1 MHLVLDKRCGQAQI
15 GTMPYAIDTAAT
27 IADLESAGVEP
38 SQAKAIVQAING
50 AAGDP
55 VSKEDFRELR
65 GEFGVLDGEFGE
77 LRGEFGVLDG
87 KFGELRGEFGV
98 LDGKFGELRGEFGE
112 LRSAFGVLEGKFGVL
127 EGKFGVLEGKFGEL
141 RGEFG
146 VLEGKFEELR
156 KEVNRRFEEMDR
168 RFAELREEMDR
179 KFATKADL
187 AILKSQLTFRIFASQ
202 VATATLLFMLLK
214 FFA

>member
-1 MHLVLDKRCGQAQI
+1 
-15 GTMPYAIDTAAT
+15 MPYAIDTVAT

-38 SQAKAIVQAING
+38 AQARAIVHAING

-65 GEFGVLDGEFGE
+65 GEFKELRGEVGGLRGEFNE
-77 LRGEFGVLDG
+77 LRGEFGNLRG
-87 KFGELRGEFGV
+87 EFKELRGEFG
-98 LDGKFGELRGEFGE
+98 GLRGEFKE
-112 LRSAFGVLEGKFGVL
+112 LEGKFA
-127 EGKFGVLEGKFGEL
+127 EL
-141 RGEFG
+141 R
-146 VLEGKFEELR
+146 EEVDR
-156 KEVNRRFEEMDR
+156 K
-168 RFAELREEMDR
+168 FAELREEMDR

-187 AILKSQLTFRIFASQ
+187 AMLKSQLTTRILLSQ

>member
-1 MHLVLDKRCGQAQI
+1 
-15 GTMPYAIDTAAT
+15 MPYAIDTAAT

-38 SQAKAIVQAING
+38 AQARAIVHAING

-65 GEFGVLDGEFGE
+65 GEFKE
-77 LRGEFGVLDG
+77 LRGEFGG
-87 KFGELRGEFGV
+87 LRGEF
-98 LDGKFGELRGEFGE
+98 KE
-112 LRSAFGVLEGKFGVL
+112 LEGKFA
-127 EGKFGVLEGKFGEL
+127 EL
-141 RGEFG
+141 RE
-146 VLEGKFEELR
+146 EMDRKFTEQR
-156 KEVNRRFEEMDR
+156 EEMDR
-168 RFAELREEMDR
+168 RFTEQREEMDR

-187 AILKSQLTFRIFASQ
+187 AMLKSQLTTRILLSQ

>member
-1 MHLVLDKRCGQAQI
+1 
-15 GTMPYAIDTAAT
+15 MPYAIDTAAT

-38 SQAKAIVQAING
+38 AQARAIAHAING

-65 GEFGVLDGEFGE
+65 GEFRE
-77 LRGEFGVLDG
+77 LRGEY
-87 KFGELRGEFGV
+87 KE
-98 LDGKFGELRGEFGE
+98 
-112 LRSAFGVLEGKFGVL
+112 LEGK
-127 EGKFGVLEGKFGEL
+127 
-141 RGEFG
+141 
-146 VLEGKFEELR
+146 
-156 KEVNRRFEEMDR
+156 
-168 RFAELREEMDR
+168 FAELREEMDR

-187 AILKSQLTFRIFASQ
+187 AMLKSQLTTRILLSQ

>member
-1 MHLVLDKRCGQAQI
+1 
-15 GTMPYAIDTAAT
+15 MPYAIDTAAT

-65 GEFGVLDGEFGE
+65 GEFGVL
-77 LRGEFGVLDG
+77 
-87 KFGELRGEFGV
+87 
-98 LDGKFGELRGEFGE
+98 
-112 LRSAFGVLEGKFGVL
+112 
-127 EGKFGVLEGKFGEL
+127 
-141 RGEFG
+141 
-146 VLEGKFEELR
+146 EGKFEELR
-156 KEVNRRFEEMDR
+156 KEVNRRFEEIDR

-187 AILKSQLTFRIFASQ
+187 DMLKSQLTFRILASQ
-202 VATATLLFMLLK
+202 VATVTLLFMLLK

>member
-1 MHLVLDKRCGQAQI
+1 
-15 GTMPYAIDTAAT
+15 MPYAIDTAAT

-65 GEFGVLDGEFGE
+65 GEFGVLDG
-77 LRGEFGVLDG
+77 
-87 KFGELRGEFGV
+87 KFR
-98 LDGKFGELRGEFGE
+98 ELRGEFGE
-112 LRSAFGVLEGKFGVL
+112 LRSAFGVLEGKF
-127 EGKFGVLEGKFGEL
+127 
-141 RGEFG
+141 
-146 VLEGKFEELR
+146 EELR
-156 KEVNRRFEEMDR
+156 KEVNRRFGEMDR

-187 AILKSQLTFRIFASQ
+187 AMLKSQLTFRIFASQ

>member
-1 MHLVLDKRCGQAQI
+1 
-15 GTMPYAIDTAAT
+15 MPYAIDTAAT

-65 GEFGVLDGEFGE
+65 GEFGG
-77 LRGEFGVLDG
+77 LRGAFGVL
-87 KFGELRGEFGV
+87 E
-98 LDGKFGELRGEFGE
+98 GKFGELRGEFGE
-112 LRSAFGVLEGKFGVL
+112 LRSAFGVLEGKF
-127 EGKFGVLEGKFGEL
+127 
-141 RGEFG
+141 
-146 VLEGKFEELR
+146 EELR

-168 RFAELREEMDR
+168 
-179 KFATKADL
+179 KFATKTDL
-187 AILKSQLTFRIFASQ
+187 AMLKSQLTFRILLSQ

>member
-1 MHLVLDKRCGQAQI
+1 
-15 GTMPYAIDTAAT
+15 MPYAIDTAAT

-65 GEFGVLDGEFGE
+65 GEFGG

-87 KFGELRGEFGV
+87 KFGELRS
-98 LDGKFGELRGEFGE
+98 EFGE
-112 LRSAFGVLEGKFGVL
+112 LRSAFGVLEGKFG
-127 EGKFGVLEGKFGEL
+127 ELEGKFGEL
-141 RGEFG
+141 RSAFG

-168 RFAELREEMDR
+168 

-187 AILKSQLTFRIFASQ
+187 AMLKSQLTFRIFASQ

>member
-1 MHLVLDKRCGQAQI
+1 
-15 GTMPYAIDTAAT
+15 MPYAIDTAAT

-38 SQAKAIVQAING
+38 AQARAIVHAING

-65 GEFGVLDGEFGE
+65 GEFKE
-77 LRGEFGVLDG
+77 LRGEFGN
-87 KFGELRGEFGV
+87 LRGEF
-98 LDGKFGELRGEFGE
+98 KE
-112 LRSAFGVLEGKFGVL
+112 LEGKFMEL
-127 EGKFGVLEGKFGEL
+127 EGKFAEL
-141 RGEFG
+141 R
-146 VLEGKFEELR
+146 
-156 KEVNRRFEEMDR
+156 EEMDR
-168 RFAELREEMDR
+168 KFAELREEMDR

-187 AILKSQLTFRIFASQ
+187 AMLKSQLTTRILLSQ

>member
-1 MHLVLDKRCGQAQI
+1 
-15 GTMPYAIDTAAT
+15 MPYAIDTAAT

-65 GEFGVLDGEFGE
+65 GEFGG
-77 LRGEFGVLDG
+77 LRG
-87 KFGELRGEFGV
+87 
-98 LDGKFGELRGEFGE
+98 
-112 LRSAFGVLEGKFGVL
+112 A
-127 EGKFGVLEGKFGEL
+127 FGVLEGKFGEL
-141 RGEFG
+141 RGAFG

-168 RFAELREEMDR
+168 
-179 KFATKADL
+179 KFATKTDL
-187 AILKSQLTFRIFASQ
+187 AMLKSQLTFRILLSQ